1 MKNFLLSITAL
12 SAILLASCGGKSPF
26 PDYEEADN
34 GTYFLLHTK
43 GEGKATVDTGGAV
56 FVKIKFKTAKDS
68 VFFDVNQMMHAPS
81 YPMRVD
87 KAAFKGDF
95 LDMFTRMHAGDSA
108 SFFIVL
114 DSLQAHYP
122 KEFDFKEQFGPQY
135 DTMKYLGFAVKI
147 DSIYDRG
154 KVQELRKAA
163 EAQQKKEQ
171 EMMMAMQA
179 QEPDAIKKYVE
190 ENKITVTPSATGVYY
205 IEKTKGKGDNVK
217 NGQTVSVKYTGKFLD
232 GQVFDSSD
240 NSGQPLTFVV
250 GQHQVIP
257 GMEEG
262 ILQMKKGGKATL
274 IIPSSQAYGD
284 GMGRM
289 KPFATLVFDLEVV
302 DVKDGGAPAPAMH
315 P

>member
-1 MKNFLLSITAL
+1 MKNLLLSITAL
-12 SAILLASCGGKSPF
+12 SAFLLASCGGKSPF
-26 PDYEEADN
+26 PDYEEAEN

-43 GEGKATVDTGGAV
+43 GTGTATVDTGGAV

-68 VFFDVNQMMHAPS
+68 VFFDVNQMMHAAS

-87 KAAFKGDF
+87 KPAFKGDF

-108 SFFIVL
+108 TFFMRL
-114 DSLQAHYP
+114 DSLKAHYP
-122 KEFDFKEQFGPQY
+122 EEFKFDPAH
-135 DTMKYLGFAVKI
+135 DTMEYIGFAVKI
-147 DSIYDRG
+147 DSIYDRV
-154 KVQELRKAA
+154 KVQGLRKQA
-163 EAQQKKEQ
+163 EAEQKKQQ
-171 EMMMAMQA
+171 EMMMTMQA
-179 QEPDAIKKYVE
+179 QEPAEIKKYVD
-190 ENKITVTPSATGVYY
+190 ENKITVAPTATGIYY
-205 IEKTKGKGDNVK
+205 VEKTKGKGDNIK
-217 NGQTVSVKYTGKFLD
+217 EGQTVSVKYTGKFLD

-262 ILQMKKGGKATL
+262 IMQMKKGGKATL